1 MKSIQSILVILVLT
15 LAVPSTV
22 NAQFFKKFKDK
33 IEKKADEVLG
43 LEEEETTSSSSTT
56 ETENYSINNQ
66 SRSSNENVIYP
77 AFMSGETL
85 IFLDIPNADEKEH
98 EKPSNWSVN
107 KANADENDNL
117 EIVIFE
123 GEKVIR
129 LPKRDG
135 ISPIIL
141 ENETDYLPENFTL
154 EFDASFSAN
163 SLEQRYYLSFFDR
176 KSQGTRGEYVAR
188 ILELTF
194 TTFGVTDDLKEG
206 TLNNNKFYQKTSNLV
221 WRHIA
226 ISYSNNNID
235 IYYDGQHIFHK
246 NNIEGNLMGIN
257 ISRSEFSDNNRYL
270 KNIDL
275 ATNN

>member
-1 MKSIQSILVILVLT
+1 MKSIKSILIILMCVLV
-15 LAVPSTV
+15 VPSQI
-22 NAQFFKKFKDK
+22 NAQFLKKIKDK
-33 IEKKADEVLG
+33 VENKADEVLG
-43 LEEEETTSSSSTT
+43 LDEDETNNSSTNI
-56 ETENYSINNQ
+56 TENNSSNNH
-66 SRSSNENVIYP
+66 SNATNENVVYP
-77 AFMSGETL
+77 EFDRGEIML
-85 IFLDIPNADEKEH
+85 FSDIPNAEETVN
-98 EKPSNWSVN
+98 ETPLNWQFM
-107 KANADENDNL
+107 KANANENDNL
-117 EIVIFE
+117 EIVTFE

-163 SLEQRYYLSFFDR
+163 APNQRYWFSFYD
-176 KSQGTRGEYVAR
+176 QITQNDIVEYETRV
-188 ILELTF
+188 LELTF
-194 TTFGVTDDLKEG
+194 TTFGVTDGLTEQ
-206 TLNNNKFYQKTSNLV
+206 TLNNNNFYQESQNLV

-235 IYYDGQHIFHK
+235 IYYDEQHMLHRA
-246 NNIEGNLMGIN
+246 NIEGNLIGIT

-270 KNIDL
+270 KNIHL

>member
-1 MKSIQSILVILVLT
+1 MKSIQSILVVLLLT

-43 LEEEETTSSSSTT
+43 LEEEETASSSTY
-56 ETENYSINNQ
+56 EAENSSINNK
-66 SRSSNENVIYP
+66 SSSNNENVIYP

-85 IFLDIPNADEKEH
+85 IFSDVPNADEKEH
-98 EKPSNWSVN
+98 EMPSNWRAD

-117 EIVIFE
+117 EIVMFE

-129 LPKRDG
+129 IPKRDG

-163 SLEQRYYLSFFDR
+163 SLEQRYYLSFYDH
-176 KSQGTRGEYVAR
+176 KTQSEVVEYEAR
-188 ILELTF
+188 LLEFTF
-194 TTFGVTDDLKEG
+194 TTFGVTDDLTEG
-206 TLNNNKFYQKTSNLV
+206 TLNNNNFYQKSSNLV

-226 ISYSNNNID
+226 ISYANNNID
-235 IYYDGQHIFHK
+235 IYYDDQHIFHK
-246 NNIEGNLMGIN
+246 AAIKGNLLGIN
-257 ISRSEFSDNNRYL
+257 FSRSEFSDNNRYL